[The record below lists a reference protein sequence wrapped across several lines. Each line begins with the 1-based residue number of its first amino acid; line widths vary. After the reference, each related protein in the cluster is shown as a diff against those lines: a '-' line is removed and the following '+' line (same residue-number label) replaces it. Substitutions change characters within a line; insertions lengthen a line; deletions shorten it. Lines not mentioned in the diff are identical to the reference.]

1 MIECTDCL
9 IVFLVALYS
18 PNRHEEAD
26 AKQSKNLMGY
36 ICERTTSNEDGA
48 HGIDEV
54 VYRVD
59 IGELVMPLVH
69 ILSRL
74 LHDILM

>member
-1 MIECTDCL
+1 MKVLE
-9 IVFLVALYS
+9 LYNAQHS
-18 PNRHEEAD
+18 I
-26 AKQSKNLMGY
+26 KSINL
-36 ICERTTSNEDGA
+36 
-48 HGIDEV
+48 
-54 VYRVD
+54 YRVD